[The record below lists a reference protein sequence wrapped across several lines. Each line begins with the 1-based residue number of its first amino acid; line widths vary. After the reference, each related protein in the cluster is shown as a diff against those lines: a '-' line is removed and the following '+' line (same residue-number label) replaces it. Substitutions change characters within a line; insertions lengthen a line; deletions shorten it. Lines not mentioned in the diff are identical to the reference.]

1 MQQRSA
7 RAVTVAALTVDRCNG
22 CEQYTHNLCSP
33 SRTAFLSGRYASTLS
48 MQGCVIV
55 NGQAVD
61 LPRNVSTV
69 ADRLGK
75 GGWKSAAF
83 GKWDVSNKPS
93 SYPSGAA

>member
-1 MQQRSA
+1 
-7 RAVTVAALTVDRCNG
+7 
-22 CEQYTHNLCSP
+22 
-33 SRTAFLSGRYASTLS
+33 

-83 GKWDVSNKPS
+83 GKWDVSNKPP
-93 SYPSGAA
+93 SYPSGPA